1 MVPKNPKPQKK
12 VIRTMSF
19 LDDFLD
25 SIFEIFDPSTAK
37 KRKKK
42 KKQKKQKA
50 KSKRKQK
57 SSKSQKTSKT
67 SASDSAGASLEE
79 KILGL
84 LADGEKSASELSSL
98 LGVDKPSINRI
109 LYQNIDDLF
118 TKHGETPP
126 YWSLA
131 DGFKLEEVDLDEVSS
146 ISFPKPYDWQAKASK
161 AWRDA
166 GEQGVIE
173 AVTGTGKT
181 FLGAIALGKVIEEGG
196 KGVVLVPTRE
206 LQDQWVAELEKCGFP
221 TVGRLGNGH
230 HQTLGECTVLVAVA
244 ASACKYDLGLPRGT
258 KGVLVADEVHR
269 YASETWQEALKPA
282 FESRLGLTATFERQD
297 GTHEDTL
304 LPYFKNIVFQYDY
317 PQAIK
322 QGIIAE
328 FKLATIGVSF
338 SKAEREHY
346 EKCSEEVSKAVR
358 HLRNHHGA
366 PNPYAGGKSF
376 GEFMKF
382 ITQLKRGERREGI
395 AAGKFLKHFTERKRL
410 LAETDTKYEALKKL
424 SSSIKASNG
433 TIAFTATIESAKI
446 AADILLG
453 KKISC
458 GLHHSKINKENRRLV
473 LKQFKDRDL
482 NAIIAPKTLDEGI
495 DVPEA
500 DLGIIIAASR
510 EKRQMIQRMGR
521 VLRRKKDQ
529 RLAKFAILYVKD
541 TSEDPKNG
549 AHGAFLETILPVASE
564 HKDFGPRAS
573 AKSIS
578 DFLK

>member
-1 MVPKNPKPQKK
+1 MG
-12 VIRTMSF
+12 F

-25 SIFEIFDPSTAK
+25 SIFDIFEPSTAK

-57 SSKSQKTSKT
+57 PSKSQKAFTT
-67 SASDSAGASLEE
+67 SAPKSAEASLEE
-79 KILGL
+79 QIIRF
-84 LADGEKSASELSSL
+84 LADGEKSASELSGL
-98 LGVDKPSINRI
+98 LGVDKSSINRI

-118 TKHGETPP
+118 TKYGESPP

-131 DGFKLEEVDLDEVSS
+131 EGFKLEEIDLDEVSC
-146 ISFPKPYDWQAKASK
+146 ISLPKPYEWQTKASK
-161 AWRDA
+161 AWCDA

-181 FLGAIALGKVIEEGG
+181 FLGAIALGKIIKEGG

-206 LQDQWVAELEKCGFP
+206 LQDQWVAELEKLGFP
-221 TVGRLGNGH
+221 AVGRLGNGYR
-230 HQTLGECTVLVAVA
+230 QKLGECTVLVAVA
-244 ASACKYDLGLPRGT
+244 ASACKYDLGLPQGS
-258 KGVLVADEVHR
+258 KGILVADEVHR
-269 YASETWQEALKPA
+269 YASETWQEALEPA
-282 FESRLGLTATFERQD
+282 FESRLGLTATFERKD
-297 GTHEDTL
+297 GTHEDIL
-304 LPYFKNIVFQYDY
+304 LPYFKNIVFRYDY

-338 SKAEREHY
+338 SKQEREYY
-346 EKCSEEVSKAVR
+346 EKCSDEVSKAVR
-358 HLRNHHGA
+358 HLKNHHGA
-366 PNPYAGGKSF
+366 PDPYTGGKSF

-382 ITQLKRGERREGI
+382 ITQLSKVGDMRERI
-395 AAGKFLKHFTERKRL
+395 AAGRFLKHFTERRRL
-410 LAETDTKYEALKKL
+410 LAETDAKYEALKKL
-424 SSSIKASNG
+424 SPSIKASNG
-433 TIAFTATIESAKI
+433 TIVFTATIESAEI
-446 AADILLG
+446 AAEVLG
-453 KKISC
+453 EKKISC
-458 GLHHSKINKENRRLV
+458 GLHHSKMNKEPRRLV
-473 LKQFKDRDL
+473 LKQFKNRDL

-500 DLGIIIAASR
+500 DLGIIIAASK

-541 TSEDPKNG
+541 TSEDPEKG
-549 AHGAFLETILPVASE
+549 AHGAFLDAILPVASKD
-564 HKDFGPRAS
+564 KDFGPRAS